1 MNKHKEMIEK
11 IKYGH
16 LLDNKDFSEME
27 SFIVQTPNIKDF
39 LNPDKAF
46 EILKRGLWE
55 YSSKTQK
62 LEIIKIRLEPIIA
75 EYTSCAYL
83 YAYEFIKG
91 GFELGEPAISLDR
104 DFSCAYA
111 CDVICKRF
119 PLGEKAISQ
128 NSIKSYH
135 YAFSLGKR
143 FELGEE
149 AIAKNAETALSYATR
164 IIKGRFPL
172 GEKEIRKSP
181 RIKFL
186 YDRMLRRVLVMGL

>member
-119 PLGEKAISQ
+119 PLGEKV
-128 NSIKSYH
+128 
-135 YAFSLGKR
+135 
-143 FELGEE
+143 
-149 AIAKNAETALSYATR
+149 IAENARTSFDYATR
-164 IIKGRFPL
+164 VIKGRFPL
-172 GEKEIRKSP
+172 GEKAIRKNP
-181 RIKFL
+181 DVKED
-186 YDRMLRRVLVMGL
+186 YDRMLRHLFLRGRKLFFSS